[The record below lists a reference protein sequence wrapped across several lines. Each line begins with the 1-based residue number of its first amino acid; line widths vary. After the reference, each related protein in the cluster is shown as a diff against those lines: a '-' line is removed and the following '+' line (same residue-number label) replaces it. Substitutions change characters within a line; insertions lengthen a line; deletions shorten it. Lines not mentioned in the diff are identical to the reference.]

1 MPRRDSDPYASFCFV
16 LEIDSIEAAGFSECS
31 GLQMETKTFDYKEG
45 GRNNTTLK
53 FPEHTSYGNVTL
65 KRGVTL
71 SSELIDWQIDVSE
84 GNFIIGVSD
93 GRFVP
98 RVREEINFAI
108 IFLDEQGFEI
118 MRWNLIRAF
127 PVKWTGPD
135 LKANAS
141 EIAIESLEIA
151 HEGIQVG

>member
-1 MPRRDSDPYASFCFV
+1 MARSYDPYAGFNFM
-16 LEIDSIEAAGFSECS
+16 LEIEGIQVAGFSECT
-31 GLQMETKTFDYKEG
+31 GLQMEIKTFDYKEG
-45 GRNNTTLK
+45 GRNNSTLK
-53 FPEHTSYGNVTL
+53 FQEHASYGNVTL

-71 SSELIDWQIDVSE
+71 SNELIDWQLGAAE
-84 GNFIIGVSD
+84 GGFQRG
-93 GRFVP
+93 
-98 RVREEINFAI
+98 EFAI
-108 IFLDEQGFEI
+108 VLKDETGKQAAK
-118 MRWNLIRAF
+118 RWNLIRAF

>member
-1 MPRRDSDPYASFCFV
+1 MPRRDFDPYANFRFV
-16 LEIDSIEAAGFSECS
+16 LEMDNLQVAGFSECN
-31 GLQMETKTFDYKEG
+31 GLQMEIKTFDYKEG

-53 FPEHTSYGNVTL
+53 FPEHASYGNVTL
-65 KRGVTL
+65 KRGVTFFD
-71 SSELIDWQIDVSE
+71 ELINWQLEVA
-84 GNFIIGVSD
+84 D
-93 GRFVP
+93 GRFEDRP
-98 RVREEINFAI
+98 REETNFAI
-108 IFLDEQGFEI
+108 IFQDEQGTEVK
-118 MRWNLIRAF
+118 RWNLIRAF